1 MGLACYAE
9 TDAGGQALPLFRRP
23 RPTTPGATAINNA
36 LDAIDAA
43 LAPLAD
49 LGLGRQTLGGAVHD
63 CKIMGVPV
71 RDTGDL
77 DGDGLAVVAVLLV
90 GP

>member
-1 MGLACYAE
+1 LA
-9 TDAGGQALPLFRRP
+9 LFRRP
-23 RPTTPGATAINNA
+23 DTTTPGATAINNA

-43 LAPLAD
+43 LAPAGAD
-49 LGLGRQTLGGAVHD
+49 LNLGPRPLGGVVHD

-71 RDTGDL
+71 RDTGDF
-77 DGDGLAVVAVLLV
+77 DGDGLAVVAVRLV